1 MPFANLIMIDQDQ
14 RMSFFDCTAA
24 TDSVCMHADMHVCM
38 DTACSDVWKYGRM
51 HAWIYVCKSAHTLL
65 SQSMYLYISC
75 TSVLFISFL
84 HGITALND
92 SAHKGFPSVYIIT
105 HALTWA
111 CVLFHMIVFNT
122 CTMSRWC
129 ALLKMLRHFCTL

>member
-1 MPFANLIMIDQDQ
+1 
-14 RMSFFDCTAA
+14 MSFFDCTAA

-84 HGITALND
+84 HGITALKRFSTQRLSFGVHNYTRTYMGVRAIPYD
-92 SAHKGFPSVYIIT
+92 
-105 HALTWA
+105 
-111 CVLFHMIVFNT
+111 CVQYLHYE
-122 CTMSRWC
+122 
-129 ALLKMLRHFCTL
+129 